1 MKKYNTMNDEQIIQ
15 LIKEGDSLAS
25 DFLMDKYKDIVRLKA
40 KTLFLIGGEKEDLIQ
55 EGMIGLYKAIR
66 DYQADKSPSFYAF
79 ADLCISRQIYS
90 AITASQRK
98 KNLPLNTYIS
108 LYTPVNGS
116 SEENDENT
124 ALMDT
129 MLHDRVQNP
138 ESLVID
144 RENTSLIE
152 DMLLAKL
159 SPLEKQVLELYM
171 KDMKYQTIAKVLE
184 KEPKSIDNAL
194 TRIKMKL
201 TQVLKEVS

>member
-1 MKKYNTMNDEQIIQ
+1 
-15 LIKEGDSLAS
+15 
-25 DFLMDKYKDIVRLKA
+25 
-40 KTLFLIGGEKEDLIQ
+40 
-55 EGMIGLYKAIR
+55 MIGLYKAIR

-129 MLHDRVQNP
+129 MLHDREQNP

>member
-1 MKKYNTMNDEQIIQ
+1 MTQYSKLTDEQIIRF
-15 LIKEGDSLAS
+15 IEDGDQDAV
-25 DFLMDKYKDIVRLKA
+25 DFLMNKYKDIVRKKA
-40 KTLFLIGGEKEDLIQ
+40 KALFLIGGEKEDLIQ

-66 DYQADKSPSFYAF
+66 DYQSEKDNSFYTF

-90 AITASQRK
+90 AINASQRK

-108 LYTPVNGS
+108 LYTPVNGKN
-116 SEENDENT
+116 EENDET
-124 ALMDT
+124 PILVDT
-129 MLHDRVQNP
+129 MLHDREQNP

-152 DMLLAKL
+152 DKLFQRL

-171 KDMKYQTIAKVLE
+171 ADLKYVAIAKRLN

-194 TRIKMKL
+194 QRIKTKL

>member
-1 MKKYNTMNDEQIIQ
+1 MNDEQIIQ
-15 LIKEGDSLAS
+15 LIKGGDSVAI
-25 DFLMDKYKDIVRLKA
+25 DFLMDKYKDIVRMKA

-66 DYQADKSPSFYAF
+66 DYQATKNPSFYAF

-129 MLHDRVQNP
+129 MLHAQEQNP

-159 SPLEKQVLELYM
+159 SPLEKQVLDLYM
-171 KDMKYQTIAKVLE
+171 KDMKYQTIAKVLD

-194 TRIKMKL
+194 QRIKTKL
-201 TQVLKEVS
+201 SQVLKEVS